1 MRYGYTRVSTAKQDC
16 SNQIDALKAAGCT
29 TIFTE
34 RVSAKSTN
42 NRTEFN
48 RLMRALKPGDT
59 VVVTKLDR
67 LARVGICTTSSTT
80 VCGFISFGETWCD
93 TTADV
98 GKLVLTIVGGIA
110 ELERKLIQARSEEG
124 IQKARDQGKKF
135 RRPSALDAGQKRKI
149 ADRYAAGETMAELA
163 REYEVGEAT
172 IFRALRLEP
181 IAEGEIEGPA
191 REAAL
196 SIQVMTFVTGACAM
210 RSESRRSAVKVI
222 PRTID

>member
-1 MRYGYTRVSTAKQDC
+1 MTGCSGEQRLNIGY
-16 SNQIDALKAAGCT
+16 
-29 TIFTE
+29 
-34 RVSAKSTN
+34 
-42 NRTEFN
+42 
-48 RLMRALKPGDT
+48 P
-59 VVVTKLDR
+59 
-67 LARVGICTTSSTT
+67 
-80 VCGFISFGETWCD
+80 
-93 TTADV
+93 
-98 GKLVLTIVGGIA
+98 
-110 ELERKLIQARSEEG
+110 EG
-124 IQKARDQGKKF
+124 ADQGKKF
-135 RRPSALDAGQKRKI
+135 GRPSALDAGQKRKI